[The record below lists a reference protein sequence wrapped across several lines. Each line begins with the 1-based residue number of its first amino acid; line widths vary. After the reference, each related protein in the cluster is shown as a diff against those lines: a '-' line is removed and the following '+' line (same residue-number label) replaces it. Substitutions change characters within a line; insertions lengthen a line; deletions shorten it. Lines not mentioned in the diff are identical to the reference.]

1 MLAWGL
7 SLQLSPW
14 PCILT
19 TRWLSH
25 SIFCLLPSQAIAIKR
40 VIKKWI
46 EFVKM
51 FAIFISIFTSISFQQ
66 KNFHLPVLQVC
77 RVLLNSVINKQIF
90 KYFCSR
96 WPFSYVYTISNPL
109 GGNHYQ
115 NGLWQMLVYHC
126 FRWYNTM
133 SHLP

>member
-7 SLQLSPW
+7 SLQLSLW

-19 TRWLSH
+19 TCRLSD
-25 SIFCLLPSQAIAIKR
+25 SIFCLSPSQAIAINR
-40 VIKKWI
+40 AVRKWI
-46 EFVKM
+46 KDVKM

-66 KNFHLPVLQVC
+66 KKSHLVVLKVC
-77 RVLLNSVINKQIF
+77 RILLNSVINKQIF

-96 WPFSYVYTISNPL
+96 WSFSYVYTSSNPL
-109 GGNHYQ
+109 GGKHYQ

-126 FRWYNTM
+126 FRWYNMM
-133 SHLP
+133 SYLP